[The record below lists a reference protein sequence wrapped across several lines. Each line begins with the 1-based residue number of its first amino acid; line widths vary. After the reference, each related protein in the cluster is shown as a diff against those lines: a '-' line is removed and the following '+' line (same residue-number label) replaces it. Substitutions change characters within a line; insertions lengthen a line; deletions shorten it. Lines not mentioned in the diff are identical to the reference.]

1 VNASK
6 RRSQWGLTELVV
18 ALRWAAL
25 CLSLLAMV
33 VISGA
38 PAKREVV
45 AGGVLAFYAIARTI
59 WPLRFSFSTS
69 RRQVLAERPS
79 ILDVTFEVALCV
91 AVVLVTG
98 TVASPFLLS
107 LGAAVFI
114 AGLRISPAVLAFAT
128 VGSIVGLSAAGLD
141 GLLTHSLASAGIERA
156 AFLGALAMVA
166 SYSDWLL
173 RLGMRENTSELERL
187 RALSEVNHLLLE
199 LHARAAALPASL
211 NLKAAVANTISRLRD
226 LLQPDVVVL
235 FLADPTAERGHWEVV
250 VADGLELPASV
261 RQGELPDAM
270 KQATTSLGTLL
281 RSELA
286 EGEGVTLGAVS
297 GLYVPLWARDT
308 LVGLLAVER
317 VENSDPFTDADA
329 DIVAGVARHAGL
341 AIDNARWFRRLRTLG
356 AEEERGRIAREMHD
370 RLGQSLAYV
379 AISLDRMAT
388 ESRNGTSLSGWQET
402 ADELEDLA
410 GEVRKAT
417 RDVRSKLTDLR
428 VDVTEEIDLT
438 EALAGLLERVEQR
451 SGIVTSLRTDGGGA
465 LSPVTER
472 EVVRI
477 AQEAINNAE
486 RHSEA
491 HHIDVR
497 WRCDTVGAELEVVD
511 DGKGLTASAPL
522 RRDAFGILGM
532 RERADAIGA
541 QFGITSPPGQGTMVR
556 LQLGQPVS
564 NGRRRN

>member
-1 VNASK
+1 MNAGK

-33 VISGA
+33 VISGS
-38 PAKREVV
+38 PTRRDVI
-45 AGGVLAFYAIARTI
+45 AGGVLALYAIIRTV

-69 RRQVLAERPS
+69 RRQVPVERPS
-79 ILDVTFEVALCV
+79 ILEVSLEVALCV
-91 AVVLVTG
+91 AVVVFTGSVT
-98 TVASPFLLS
+98 SPFILS

-114 AGLRISPAVLAFAT
+114 AGLRIAPPVLALAT
-128 VGSIVGLSAAGLD
+128 VGSIVGLGVAGLLGVLD
-141 GLLTHSLASAGIERA
+141 RSVASLAIERA
-156 AFLGALAMVA
+156 ALLGALALLA

-173 RLGMRENTSELERL
+173 RVGMRENTSELERL
-187 RALSEVNHLLLE
+187 RALAEVNHLLLE
-199 LHARAAALPASL
+199 LHARAASLPASL
-211 NLKAAVANTISRLRD
+211 NLKAAVANTIARLRD

-235 FLADPTAERGHWEVV
+235 FLADPTAERSHWEVT

-270 KQATTSLGTLL
+270 VEATTSLGPVL
-281 RSELA
+281 RSELTKD
-286 EGEGVTLGAVS
+286 EGVALGAVS
-297 GLYVPLWARDT
+297 GLYAPLWARDT

-317 VENSDPFTDADA
+317 VENEEPFSDADA
-329 DIVAGVARHAGL
+329 DIVAGVARHAAL

-388 ESRNGTSLSGWQET
+388 QSRNPSGYSGSEET
-402 ADELEDLA
+402 AAELQDLA
-410 GEVRKAT
+410 DEVRKAT
-417 RDVRSKLTDLR
+417 REVRSKLTDLR
-428 VDVTEEIDLT
+428 VDVNEEVDLA

-451 SGIVTSLRTDGGGA
+451 SGIVTSLRTHGDGS
-465 LSPVTER
+465 LSPITER
-472 EVVRI
+472 EVARI

-486 RHSEA
+486 RHSGA
-491 HHIDVR
+491 QHIDVR
-497 WRCDTVGAELEVVD
+497 WHCDPVGAELEVID
-511 DGKGLTASAPL
+511 DGKGLSATAPL

-541 QFGITSPPGQGTMVR
+541 RFGIISPPGKGTMVR

-564 NGRRRN
+564 NGRRRS

>member
-1 VNASK
+1 MNSGK
-6 RRSQWGLTELVV
+6 RRSLWGLTELVV

-33 VISGA
+33 VISGSTN
-38 PAKREVV
+38 KRDVV
-45 AGGVLAFYAIARTI
+45 AGGVLALYAIVRTV
-59 WPLRFSFSTS
+59 WPLRFSFSTT
-69 RRQVLAERPS
+69 RRQAAAERPS
-79 ILDVTFEVALCV
+79 LLEVVAEVGLCIV
-91 AVVLVTG
+91 VVLFTG
-98 TVASPFLLS
+98 SVSSPFLLS

-114 AGLRISPAVLAFAT
+114 AGLRIAPPVLAFAT
-128 VGSIVGLSAAGLD
+128 VGSIVGLGVAGLLGALD
-141 GLLTHSLASAGIERA
+141 HSVASTAIERA
-156 AFLGALAMVA
+156 ALLGALALLA

-173 RLGMRENTSELERL
+173 RLGMRENTNEIERL
-187 RALSEVNHLLLE
+187 RALAEVNHLLLE
-199 LHARAAALPASL
+199 LHARAASLPASL
-211 NLKAAVANTISRLRD
+211 NLRAAVANTIVRLRD

-235 FLADPTAERGHWEVV
+235 FLADPTAERSHWEVT

-270 KQATTSLGTLL
+270 VEASSSLGPVL
-281 RSELA
+281 RSRLTR
-286 EGEGVTLGAVS
+286 GDEGVALGAIS

-317 VENSDPFTDADA
+317 IENEEPFTDADA

-388 ESRNGTSLSGWQET
+388 ESRNGNSYSAAAET
-402 ADELEDLA
+402 AVELQDLA
-410 GEVRKAT
+410 DEVRKAT
-417 RDVRSKLTDLR
+417 REVRSKLTDLR
-428 VDVTEEIDLT
+428 VDVNEEIDLA

-451 SGIVTSLRTDGGGA
+451 SGIVTSLRTHGDGS

-472 EVVRI
+472 EVARI

-486 RHSEA
+486 RHSGA
-491 HHIDVR
+491 QHIDVR
-497 WRCDTVGAELEVVD
+497 WHCEPCRCRTRGY
-511 DGKGLTASAPL
+511 
-522 RRDAFGILGM
+522 
-532 RERADAIGA
+532 
-541 QFGITSPPGQGTMVR
+541 
-556 LQLGQPVS
+556 
-564 NGRRRN
+564 